1 MEGDFVLIVL
11 SGAKR
16 GFLSTPSGWRATR
29 RSRRESGRAENFY
42 PRPPG
47 GGRLGATLF
56 RSLILTISIHALRVE
71 GDLGFTTAMHLY
83 GISIHALRVEGD
95 RSVTVGRCVRFN
107 FYPRPPGGGRPTSS
121 SRCGKARTISIHA
134 LRVEGDITTDFRT
147 GILFEIS
154 IHALRVEG
162 DPIHIEA
169 SFRSSKFLST
179 PSGWRATPCAPGTRC
194 PARYFYPRPPG
205 GGRRWQRR
213 PAGSG
218 SRISIHALRVEGDI
232 LPGAV
237 VDTVLVISIHALRV
251 EGDQPAIWI
260 ASVMADF
267 YPRPPGGGRLPGVL
281 WPPPALAISIHALRV
296 EGDARSA
303 GCQWCLSDFYPRPPG
318 GGRPSRFGD
327 STPMY
332 CLFLS
337 TPSGWRAT
345 LR

>member
-1 MEGDFVLIVL
+1 MLHFAFIRKILY
-11 SGAKR
+11 
-16 GFLSTPSGWRATR
+16 
-29 RSRRESGRAENFY
+29 FY

-47 GGRLGATLF
+47 GGRLPDSNIF
-56 RSLILTISIHALRVE
+56 S
-71 GDLGFTTAMHLY
+71 M
-83 GISIHALRVEGD
+83 
-95 RSVTVGRCVRFN
+95 VGSN
-107 FYPRPPGGGRPTSS
+107 
-121 SRCGKARTISIHA
+121 
-134 LRVEGDITTDFRT
+134 
-147 GILFEIS
+147 
-154 IHALRVEG
+154 
-162 DPIHIEA
+162 
-169 SFRSSKFLST
+169 
-179 PSGWRATPCAPGTRC
+179 
-194 PARYFYPRPPG
+194 FYPRPPG

-345 LR
+345 AKTDKVFVCFCAKGRRICLFKTRKEKNLPVAF